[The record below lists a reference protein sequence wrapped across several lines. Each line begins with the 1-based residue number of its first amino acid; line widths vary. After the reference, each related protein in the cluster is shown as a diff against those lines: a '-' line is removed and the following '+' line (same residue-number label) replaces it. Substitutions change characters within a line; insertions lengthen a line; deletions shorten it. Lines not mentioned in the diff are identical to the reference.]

1 MTNKNKFRAWDE
13 SDKRMYKCIVGNAD
27 KEDDDYTCPLIWVE
41 ERRNW
46 VHSDTCIIM
55 QCTGVRD
62 KNNIEIYEGDI
73 IKYTSNIINYF
84 YQTDNILRVV
94 KFKHGT
100 YGIDGVEN
108 GTFIAFA
115 NMPENECE
123 VVGNVY
129 ELFIKNI
136 QHEVPFTHKSKYK

>member
-1 MTNKNKFRAWDE
+1 MTNKNKFRAWEE
-13 SDKRMYKCIVGNAD
+13 SDKRMYKCIIGNAD
-27 KEDDDYTCPLIWVE
+27 KEDENYICPLIWVE
-41 ERRNW
+41 ERNDW
-46 VHSDTCIIM
+46 VHSDTCTIM

-62 KNNIEIYEGDI
+62 KNNVEIYEGDT
-73 IKYTSNIINYF
+73 IKYTSSIINCF
-84 YQTDNILRVV
+84 YQIDHILREV

-108 GTFIAFA
+108 GTFIAFT

-129 ELFIKNI
+129 ETF
-136 QHEVPFTHKSKYK
+136 QKYYEER